1 MCSPTRLK
9 PHVGIFTCPWILRC
23 LKASLSIWGW
33 RGFPT
38 GRIRNEGCSRDV
50 ICLAEMHRL
59 FPCLRHSF
67 CWLQTVWA
75 SRPKCA
81 KFWFQ
86 FIFWKSLSC
95 KMGTQQKTLKICKV
109 SILIYTQLNVI
120 HIFVGEIS
128 WICPLPRF
136 PKALRAGTPMCF
148 SCQLEFL
155 PSSLLRLH

>member
-1 MCSPTRLK
+1 M
-9 PHVGIFTCPWILRC
+9 
-23 LKASLSIWGW
+23 
-33 RGFPT
+33 
-38 GRIRNEGCSRDV
+38 GRIRNEGCSHDV

-59 FPCLRHSF
+59 LPCLRDRF

-81 KFWFQ
+81 KFWFR
-86 FIFWKSLSC
+86 FIFWRSLSC
-95 KMGTQQKTLKICKV
+95 KMGTLQKTLKICKV
-109 SILIYTQLNVI
+109 GILIHTQLNVI
-120 HIFVGEIS
+120 HIFVGEMS

-155 PSSLLRLH
+155 LSSLFRPAPRHLWAIKPLWVAEADIWMPRFPCQDSVSKRIWK